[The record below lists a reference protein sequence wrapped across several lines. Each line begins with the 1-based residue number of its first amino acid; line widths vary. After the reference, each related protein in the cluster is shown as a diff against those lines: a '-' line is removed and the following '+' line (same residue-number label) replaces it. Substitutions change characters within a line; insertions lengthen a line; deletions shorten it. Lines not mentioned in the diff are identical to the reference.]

1 MMLLLLTSIT
11 TQASEEHSLTKKD
24 VFELQEQLSHAGY
37 AVKYFD
43 GLLGRETQIAIKSY
57 AKHHDIENEPEVVL
71 GHIRRN
77 QTSYIGKIE
86 SLKDE
91 IKTLQSDI
99 KAVQKKIDT
108 DVEKPFFTPSR
119 DIPSLIKSESK
130 QSDVEIYKNIAFG
143 LLLSILA
150 GVVGIYFMF
159 EKIKKELKE
168 QIEKDLNN
176 SLSDSMTDKITEAKT
191 EVDRHVKKLSK
202 KALREHHE
210 DYGELTGR
218 ISFFLYGVKNTLA
231 TFKETIPAEDPIV
244 DSLDNISGTIQK
256 THEVSNFAAMQTILK
271 LPMSQIKS
279 NDELLTSVTNG
290 LYYLADDIANDSMV
304 LRTETKAKKLIKR
317 TINLFEKYVVEEM
330 PKDEMWMDAMDNLCY
345 SASVTCE
352 FNDEK
357 LKAYLTM
364 MENYIQSD
372 NKSNFESVEELLSV
386 YPERVKQLMAN

>member
-1 MMLLLLTSIT
+1 MLLLLTSVT
-11 TQASEEHSLTKKD
+11 TLANEEHSLTKKD

-57 AKHHDIENEPEVVL
+57 AKHHDIANEPEIVL

-77 QTSYIGKIE
+77 QTSYVAKIKK
-86 SLKDE
+86 LKDE
-91 IKTLQSDI
+91 INTLKAEI
-99 KAVQKKIDT
+99 KVVQKKIDT

-130 QSDVEIYKNIAFG
+130 QSDVEIYRNLAIG

-150 GVVGIYFMF
+150 GVFGIYFMF

-168 QIEKDLNN
+168 QIEKELTS
-176 SLSDSMTDKITEAKT
+176 SLDDTMTNKITEAKT
-191 EVDRHVKKLSK
+191 EVDRHVKKLTK

-218 ISFFLYGVKNTLA
+218 ISYFLYGVKDTLA
-231 TFKETIPAEDPIV
+231 TFKKTLPAEDPIV
-244 DSLDNISGTIQK
+244 SSLDNINGTIQR
-256 THEVSNFAAMQTILK
+256 THEVCNFAAMQTILK

-304 LRTETKAKKLIKR
+304 LRTETKAKRLIKR
-317 TINLFEKYVVEEM
+317 TINLVEKYVVEEM
-330 PKDEMWMDAMDNLCY
+330 PKDEMWIDVMDNLCY
-345 SASVTCE
+345 AASVTCE
-352 FNDEK
+352 FTDEK
-357 LKAYLTM
+357 LKAHLTM
-364 MENYIQSD
+364 MDNYIQSD
-372 NKSNFESVEELLSV
+372 NKGDFESIEELLSV
-386 YPERVKQLMAN
+386 YPERVKQLMAS